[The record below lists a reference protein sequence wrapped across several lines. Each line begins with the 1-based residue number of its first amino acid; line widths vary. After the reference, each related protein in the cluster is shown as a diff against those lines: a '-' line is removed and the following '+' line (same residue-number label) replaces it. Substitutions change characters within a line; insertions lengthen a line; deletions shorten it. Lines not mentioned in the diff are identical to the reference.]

1 MKNCGMMTSGTG
13 VFDSFHMKELTEEDM
28 RLEIP
33 KSKDFKQE
41 DSRQQDLSGS
51 QNAGDPALSP

>member
-1 MKNCGMMTSGTG
+1 MKNCGMMTSGDR

-41 DSRQQDLSGS
+41 DSRQQD
-51 QNAGDPALSP
+51 SP